1 MNRPTYCLCF
11 LIFAVAVTVLAYL
24 GKLNGGME
32 LMMISVGVPRLHDI
46 GRSGWIVVGAIGI
59 EIVVVFGALFAGAS
73 ADDLEL
79 TSGVVF
85 LVIAAL
91 GVWLGAIPGQAQ
103 PNKWG
108 DPPLPGIRF
117 GRPLRQG

>member
-1 MNRPTYCLCF
+1 
-11 LIFAVAVTVLAYL
+11 
-24 GKLNGGME
+24 ME